1 MNVLQYSGKESL
13 KIRVQRNSTRI
24 SFWEYPILKQLL
36 QFSRMRIGDKIF
48 FGLARFAGL
57 SIIVLLLLIVTYLS
71 FASLASI
78 KTFGFEF
85 LTSSVWDPVREVFGA
100 LPVIYGTL
108 VTSFLA
114 LLFAGPLGIGI
125 ALFLNELAPK
135 KVATIA
141 GFLIEMLAAIP
152 SVVFGLWG
160 IFVLAPW
167 FRESIQPWIIER
179 FGFIPFFAGP
189 AYGVGLLTSGIILA
203 IMILPTISSIAR
215 EIFRTIP
222 IHQREASLAL
232 GATKWETMKISVL
245 KASKNG
251 IIGAL
256 FLGLGRALGE
266 TMAVTMLI
274 GNRAQ
279 IHPSL
284 FSPGQTMAS
293 VIANEYAEATSDLHM
308 SALAEVGLV
317 LFGVTF
323 IINFAA
329 RILIYKMKKPGA
341 A

>member
-1 MNVLQYSGKESL
+1 MNVLQYSQKDSL
-13 KIRVQRNSTRI
+13 GMKVERKASKL

-36 QFSRMRIGDKIF
+36 QFSQMRIGDKVF
-48 FGLARFAGL
+48 FGIARLAGL
-57 SIIVLLLLIVTYLS
+57 SIIFLLVLIVAYLT
-71 FASLASI
+71 FASLPSI
-78 KTFGFEF
+78 KAFGFSF
-85 LTSSVWDPVREVFGA
+85 LTTSVWDPVREIFGA

-114 LLFAGPLGIGI
+114 LLFAGPLGIGT

-135 KVATIA
+135 NVSRYA

-152 SVVFGLWG
+152 SVVYGLWG

-167 FRESIQPWIIER
+167 FRESIQPWIIDR

-189 AYGVGLLTSGIILA
+189 AYGVGLLTSGVILS
-203 IMILPTISSIAR
+203 IMILPTITAITR
-215 EIFRTIP
+215 EIFKTIP
-222 IHQREASLAL
+222 SYQREASLAL
-232 GATKWETMKISVL
+232 GATQWEVMKISVL

-251 IIGAL
+251 MIGAL

-279 IHPSL
+279 IHASL

-293 VIANEYAEATSDLHM
+293 VIANEYAEATSDLHL

-323 IINFAA
+323 VINFVA
-329 RILIYKMKKPGA
+329 RLLIHKMKKTGA